1 MRTIQF
7 GRGAVPYWHS
17 WGYLQQPG
25 ALPILVVAMDIVL
38 DIVLGI
44 IMVVAVTTA
53 ETPIVE
59 ALRGEVAVANSGKAE
74 FCTHTAQLVSYIS
87 EDTSEFVLA

>member
-7 GRGAVPYWHS
+7 GQVAVPYWHS

-25 ALPILVVAMDIVL
+25 APQILVIAMDIVL
-38 DIVLGI
+38 DI
-44 IMVVAVTTA
+44 IMAVAVTTA
-53 ETPIVE
+53 ETPIAE

-74 FCTHTAQLVSYIS
+74 FCTHTDRAWI
-87 EDTSEFVLA
+87 F